1 MENKSNIL
9 LKKIKLNQKHP
20 IREISNKKQ
29 KINHIKLI
37 NLTKRKKPEKRLTSV
52 LANQNMNNFAHLYK
66 HNQNSKLDILWTLN
80 LRQSDTSLGSRY
92 EKYIKNKELINQI
105 KEPSF
110 YQEDLDKYMKKKMT
124 KSKSSNE
131 IYLPTLNQ
139 YSHLFRSKLTET
151 HGTTLNN
158 KDLLNFELTL
168 RSSNFNDKRKNE
180 NFKKDNNND
189 EKKEINK
196 IKWNNSIYKDTKKE
210 LYTINYN
217 MNTDSKKMNN
227 NWLEEK
233 LVMRP
238 YKAILKKVIYD
249 DKSNLIRKIY
259 IKDKEKAYN
268 KLGDNYSYKPYN
280 DKYCEKN
287 YNNIENLLKGN
298 SKSQQNVWFQLS
310 LRNNTKSNL
319 SLKY

>member
-9 LKKIKLNQKHP
+9 LKKIKLNQKQP

-52 LANQNMNNFAHLYK
+52 LANQNMNNFANLYK

-80 LRQSDTSLGSRY
+80 LRQSDTSLGSSY

-151 HGTTLNN
+151 HGTTINN
-158 KDLLNFELTL
+158 KT
-168 RSSNFNDKRKNE
+168 S
-180 NFKKDNNND
+180 KDNCMRNVSANHYIAKSGD
-189 EKKEINK
+189 DRDTSCPSGQKKEA
-196 IKWNNSIYKDTKKE
+196 
-210 LYTINYN
+210 
-217 MNTDSKKMNN
+217 NT
-227 NWLEEK
+227 
-233 LVMRP
+233 VT
-238 YKAILKKVIYD
+238 Y
-249 DKSNLIRKIY
+249 
-259 IKDKEKAYN
+259 
-268 KLGDNYSYKPYN
+268 
-280 DKYCEKN
+280 
-287 YNNIENLLKGN
+287 GN
-298 SKSQQNVWFQLS
+298 TSSCH
-310 LRNNTKSNL
+310 
-319 SLKY
+319 